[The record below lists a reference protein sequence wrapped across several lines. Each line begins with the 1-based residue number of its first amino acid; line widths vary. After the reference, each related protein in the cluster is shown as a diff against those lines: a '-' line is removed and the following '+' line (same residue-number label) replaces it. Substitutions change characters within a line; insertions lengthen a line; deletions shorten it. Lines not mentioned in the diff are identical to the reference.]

1 MLALDDDGRAVA
13 SCADAVESLGL
24 ANVDVALL
32 EDPALA
38 PRGIAGVAGSLF
50 TLPHHP
56 NSAALLSAAAG
67 ALEPGGH
74 LAAAVWAAPDAV
86 PPIDHVAAAL
96 RAVSGARQEQL
107 DAALSLGTPGALEE
121 LAAAAGLRD
130 ARVDRLRDV
139 VRFESAA
146 HALAVVASMY
156 GLEEELDTLDEAALA
171 ALDETMSQ
179 RLLPYAAWD
188 GTLVVPVE
196 AAVLVYPVTG
206 VE

>member
-1 MLALDDDGRAVA
+1 MVALDDDGRAVA

-24 ANVDVALL
+24 ANVEVALL
-32 EDPALA
+32 EDAALA

-50 TLPHHP
+50 TLPHRP
-56 NSAALLSAAAG
+56 NPAALLSAAAG
-67 ALEPGGH
+67 ALQPGGR

-96 RAVSGARQEQL
+96 RAAGGARPEQL

-121 LAAAAGLRD
+121 LAAAAGLRG
-130 ARVDRLRDV
+130 ARVVRLRDV
-139 VRFESAA
+139 VRYEGAA
-146 HALAVVASMY
+146 HALAVVASAY
-156 GLEEELDTLDEAALA
+156 GLDAALDELEDAALA
-171 ALDETMSQ
+171 AVHETISR
-179 RLLPYAAWD
+179 RLLPYAARD
-188 GTLVVPVE
+188 GTLAVPVE